1 MVNDF
6 SLVILMFKM
15 VLAEAPGGCRDH
27 PSMSVR
33 RAQGGDDV
41 VFFGSQG
48 LDGRALIGAGPL
60 SEDMFKAT
68 YGSGISHGHGSSKED
83 AGNQGSAP
91 FWLSKSSYVDF
102 CDSLGLR
109 EICVCQNDEACNF

>member
-1 MVNDF
+1 M
-6 SLVILMFKM
+6 L
-15 VLAEAPGGCRDH
+15 
-27 PSMSVR
+27 
-33 RAQGGDDV
+33 

-68 YGSGISHGHGSSKED
+68 YGSGTSHGHGSSKED